1 MRRLRAA
8 LLALSWTV
16 LPAIA
21 SCSRPTTPPTARAPE
36 RFGPVSAPRET
47 SPLLA
52 LSAPNTNVLAIDAGV
67 AGDRISGLL
76 EIPSDQCA
84 ILIARAGASVE
95 DVDLLAYGED
105 GSVVGTDEGPD
116 KTPAL
121 LVCPPH
127 PARVWVA
134 ARIAAGHGLVAVGAQ
149 RVAPGDAARTAAM
162 YGVRVEGD
170 TQGTNPSTWPGLD
183 EQLEAHRTE
192 IGGGWQDVR
201 RVAVPLD
208 ARLPTRVSAQ
218 VDAGRCLDAFVSPSD
233 EVGHLELTV
242 LDANGAILGRAAS
255 SGRER
260 FVVVCS
266 PLEATLAL
274 ELRPQSGRGIGVLAL
289 SRTRAG
295 TEPDID
301 GEVTRIEAFPEQS
314 VEAELSALD
323 TVLAARSGYA
333 KGKKLASTSLEVGR
347 RTSVPLTLPAGCSR
361 LDVVGGRPLRGVE
374 AWVWSAAGQL
384 LAHARGGAR
393 GTLFV
398 CGAAGPV
405 RMDLEASL
413 RPGPVAILLHAEG
426 EVPPALLNAPLAAG
440 RLLNQ
445 VVERGVLRRASEIGQ
460 VHELTLSDSEFKS
473 LELTV
478 PFGRCVDVALA
489 LGKEGVGAEIRL
501 VAATTS
507 AEIAV
512 GRGAHATSAR
522 VCALD
527 ASSAETNL
535 KTRAEFRVHSGAGKA
550 LVATR
555 MLSPTR

>member
-1 MRRLRAA
+1 MSGALRSA
-8 LLALSWTV
+8 LLLF
-16 LPAIA
+16 LLL
-21 SCSRPTTPPTARAPE
+21 TAAACRGRAPATATAPAGH
-36 RFGPVSAPRET
+36 FGPVRGARET

-52 LSAPNTNVLAIDAGV
+52 ISAPNTNVLAIDAGV

-95 DVDLLAYGED
+95 DVDLLVYGED

-149 RVAPGDAARTAAM
+149 RVPPSDAGRAAAVF
-162 YGVRVEGD
+162 GIRAEGD
-170 TQGTNPSTWPGLD
+170 VSAANPATWPGL
-183 EQLEAHRTE
+183 EERLAAHRRDL
-192 IGGGWQDVR
+192 GGAWQDVR

-218 VDAGRCLDAFVSPSD
+218 VEAGRCLDAFLSPSD

-242 LDANGAILGRAAS
+242 LDAGGAIIGRAAS

-266 PLEATLAL
+266 PLEAPISL
-274 ELRPQSGRGIGVLAL
+274 ELRPQSGRGLGVLAL
-289 SRTRAG
+289 SRTRPGSESAL
-295 TEPDID
+295 DAD
-301 GEVTRIEAFPEQS
+301 VTRIEAFPEHS
-314 VEAELSALD
+314 LDAELSALD
-323 TVLAARSGYA
+323 AELSARNGYS
-333 KGKKLASTSLEVGR
+333 KGKRLASASLEVGR
-347 RTSVPLTLPAGCSR
+347 RTTLAVSLPMGCSR
-361 LDVVGGRPLRGVE
+361 IDVVGGRPLRGLE
-374 AWVWSAAGQL
+374 AWAWTPSGAL
-384 LAHARGGAR
+384 LSHARGGGR
-393 GTLFV
+393 STLFA
-398 CGAAGPV
+398 CGAAGPA
-405 RMDLEASL
+405 RLDLEATL
-413 RPGPVAILLHAEG
+413 RPGPVAVVVHADPDSPKPLLA
-426 EVPPALLNAPLAAG
+426 APLAAG
-440 RLLNQ
+440 RLLTH
-445 VVERGVLRRASEIGQ
+445 VVERGVLRKASEIGQ
-460 VHELTLSDSEFKS
+460 VHEFTLSDTALKT
-473 LELTV
+473 LDVTV

-489 LGKEGVGAEIRL
+489 LGADGVGAEVRL
-501 VAATTS
+501 VAAATG
-507 AEIAV
+507 AEIAL

-522 VCALD
+522 VCSLD
-527 ASSAETNL
+527 AASAESNL
-535 KTRAEFRVHSGAGKA
+535 KSRAEFRIAAGSGKA

>member
-1 MRRLRAA
+1 M
-8 LLALSWTV
+8 
-16 LPAIA
+16 
-21 SCSRPTTPPTARAPE
+21 
-36 RFGPVSAPRET
+36 

-52 LSAPNTNVLAIDAGV
+52 MSAPNTNVLAIDAGV

-84 ILIARAGASVE
+84 VLIARAGASVE

-149 RVAPGDAARTAAM
+149 RVAPTDAGRAAAI
-162 YGVRVEGD
+162 YGVRTDGD
-170 TQGTNPSTWPGLD
+170 ASRTNPSTWPGLD
-183 EQLEAHRTE
+183 EGLEAHRRD
-192 IGGGWQDVR
+192 IGASWQDVR

-218 VDAGRCLDAFVSPSD
+218 VDAGRCLDAFVAPSD

-242 LDANGAILGRAAS
+242 LDAGGAILGRAAS
-255 SGRER
+255 AGRER

-266 PLEATLAL
+266 PLDAPVAL
-274 ELRPQSGRGIGVLAL
+274 ELRPQSGRGLGVLAL
-289 SRTRAG
+289 SRTRPG
-295 TEPDID
+295 TEPELDAD
-301 GEVTRIEAFPEQS
+301 VTRVEVFPEHS
-314 VEAELSALD
+314 SEVELGELDAALI
-323 TVLAARSGYA
+323 ARSGYA
-333 KGKKLASTSLEVGR
+333 KGKKLTSTTLEIGR
-347 RTSVPLTLPAGCSR
+347 RMTLPLTLPGGCSR
-361 LDVVGGRPLRGVE
+361 LDIVGGRPLRGVE
-374 AWVWSAAGQL
+374 AWAWTSAGQL
-384 LAHARGGAR
+384 LGHTHGGAR

-398 CGAAGPV
+398 CGPAGPA
-405 RMDLEASL
+405 RLDLEATL
-413 RPGPVAILLHAEG
+413 RPGPVSVLLHAEPD
-426 EVPPALLNAPLAAG
+426 VPPALLGSPLAAG
-440 RLLNQ
+440 RLLAQ

-460 VHELTLSDSEFKS
+460 VHQLSLSETEIKS
-473 LELTV
+473 LDLTV

-489 LGKEGVGAEIRL
+489 LGAEGVGAEVRL
-501 VAATTS
+501 VVAATAT
-507 AEIAV
+507 EIAI

-527 ASSAETNL
+527 AGSAENNL
-535 KTRAEFRVHSGAGKA
+535 KTRAEFRIASGAGKA

-555 MLSPTR
+555 MLSPVR

>member
-1 MRRLRAA
+1 MSAFRHSVA
-8 LLALSWTV
+8 LCVTLALSAGACTRRAA
-16 LPAIA
+16 PQA
-21 SCSRPTTPPTARAPE
+21 SPIQG
-36 RFGPVSAPRET
+36 RFGPVTAPRET

-52 LSAPNTNVLAIDAGV
+52 MSAPNTNVLAIDAGV

-127 PARVWVA
+127 PSRVWVA

-149 RVAPGDAARTAAM
+149 RVAPADAGRAAAM
-162 YGVRVEGD
+162 YGVRVDGD
-170 TQGTNPSTWPGLD
+170 TSRVNPSTWPGLD
-183 EQLEAHRTE
+183 EGLEAHRRE

-218 VDAGRCLDAFVSPSD
+218 VDAGRCLDAFVAPSD
-233 EVGHLELTV
+233 EVGHLELTA

-255 SGRER
+255 TGRER
-260 FVVVCS
+260 FLVVCS
-266 PLEATLAL
+266 PLDAPLAL
-274 ELRPQSGRGIGVLAL
+274 ELRPQSGRGLGVLAL
-289 SRTRAG
+289 SRTRPG
-295 TEPDID
+295 TEPELDAD
-301 GEVTRIEAFPEQS
+301 VTRIEVFPEHGS
-314 VEAELSALD
+314 DAELAAFDAALSA
-323 TVLAARSGYA
+323 SNGYP
-333 KGKKLASTSLEVGR
+333 KGKRLLSTTLDVGR
-347 RTSVPLTLPAGCSR
+347 RTTLPLTLPAGCSR
-361 LDVVGGRPLRGVE
+361 LDVVGGRPLRGLE
-374 AWVWSAAGQL
+374 AWAWTPAGQL
-384 LAHARGGAR
+384 LGHARGGAR

-398 CGAAGPV
+398 CGPAGPI
-405 RMDLEASL
+405 RLDLEATL
-413 RPGPVAILLHAEG
+413 RPGPISILLHAESD
-426 EVPPALLNAPLAAG
+426 VPPALAASSLAAG
-440 RLLNQ
+440 RLLAQ

-460 VHELTLSDSEFKS
+460 VHELALSDSEMKT
-473 LELTV
+473 LDVTV

-489 LGKEGVGAEIRL
+489 LGPDGVGAEVRL
-501 VAATTS
+501 VVAATA

-512 GRGAHATSAR
+512 GRGAHSTSAR

-527 ASSAETNL
+527 AGSAESHL
-535 KTRAEFRVHSGAGKA
+535 KTRAEFRIASGSGKA
-550 LVATR
+550 LVSTR
-555 MLSPTR
+555 MLSPVR